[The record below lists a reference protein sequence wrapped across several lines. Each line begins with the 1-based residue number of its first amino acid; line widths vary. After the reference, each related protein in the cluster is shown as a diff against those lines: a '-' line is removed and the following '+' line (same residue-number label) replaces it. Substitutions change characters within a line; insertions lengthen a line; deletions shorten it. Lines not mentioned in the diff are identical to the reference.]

1 MLALGAKVCIQHAD
15 GTGGR
20 VTFDQEIHPRIE
32 FSNNP
37 LKVVVAQ
44 IKFPAMF
51 GMTEPAALAGF
62 QIDLGHRYPTAL
74 PRIPNVT
81 VTVGPAGAAET
92 VTDAGPVRLASDDGM
107 WFISIANDSISLET
121 KAYES
126 WIGFRDRLEELMG
139 AIPDALRPH
148 HTARIGLRFVD
159 QIQAS
164 GVATLSDWQPYIDPS
179 LLGSPESLIFD
190 ERMILELQQIS
201 LRIDESAINL
211 RHGYVQNPPDA
222 DFPSTY
228 VIDTD
233 VFTETEQP
241 FDWAAI
247 LDRVN
252 QYHDWAWNLFRRSI
266 TPAAVRLLGG
276 SDE

>member
-1 MLALGAKVCIQHAD
+1 M
-15 GTGGR
+15 
-20 VTFDQEIHPRIE
+20 TFDQETHPRFE

-51 GMTEPAALAGF
+51 GLTEPAALAAF
-62 QIDLGHRYPTAL
+62 QAALGHRYPSAL

-92 VTDAGPVRLASDDGM
+92 VTDAGPVRLASENGM
-107 WFISIANDSISLET
+107 WLISIGNDAIALET
-121 KAYES
+121 QAYES
-126 WIGFRDRLEELMG
+126 WVGFRARLEELVA

-148 HTARIGLRFVD
+148 HVERLGLRFVD
-159 QIQAS
+159 QIQAPD
-164 GVATLSDWQPYIDPS
+164 VATPSDWREYIVPS
-179 LLGSPESLIFD
+179 LIGDADSLVFD
-190 ERMILELQQIS
+190 DRLIQGLQQLS
-201 LRIDESAINL
+201 FRLDDSTVNL
-211 RHGYVQNPPDA
+211 RHGYVQNPAAA

-233 VFTETEQP
+233 LFTETEQA

-247 LDRVN
+247 LERVN
-252 QYHDWAWNLFRRSI
+252 RYHDWAWNLFRRSI
-266 TPAAVRLLGG
+266 TPAAVGLLGG
-276 SDE
+276 TED